1 MNSGEL
7 RNKII
12 IKVQPTNE
20 DSYGGKIEDTA
31 LWNDFINCFAA
42 ILPISG
48 REFFIAKQ
56 VNAIVT
62 TRIKIR
68 YISAITPGMR
78 VVFGGKVYDI
88 KAVLDIEERHKEI
101 HLMCE
106 ELV

>member
-7 RNKII
+7 RNKIV
-12 IKVQPTNE
+12 IKVQPT
-20 DSYGGKIEDTA
+20 DQDGYGEKIEDTA
-31 LWNDFINCFAA
+31 LWNNFITCWAS

-48 REFFIAKQ
+48 REFFIAQQ
-56 VNAIVT
+56 VNATVT

-68 YISAITPGMR
+68 YTSAITPGMR
-78 VVFGGKVYDI
+78 VVFGEKVYDI
-88 KAVLDIEERHKEI
+88 KTVLDIEERHKEI

>member
-1 MNSGEL
+1 MNPGDL
-7 RNKII
+7 RNKIT
-12 IKVQPTNE
+12 IKVQPTDQ

-31 LWNDFINCFAA
+31 LWNDFITCFAA
-42 ILPISG
+42 ILPIAG
-48 REFFIAKQ
+48 REFFIVQQ
-56 VNAIVT
+56 VNATVT

-78 VVFGGKVYDI
+78 VVFGEKVYDI
-88 KAVLDIEERHKEI
+88 KSVLDIEERHKEI